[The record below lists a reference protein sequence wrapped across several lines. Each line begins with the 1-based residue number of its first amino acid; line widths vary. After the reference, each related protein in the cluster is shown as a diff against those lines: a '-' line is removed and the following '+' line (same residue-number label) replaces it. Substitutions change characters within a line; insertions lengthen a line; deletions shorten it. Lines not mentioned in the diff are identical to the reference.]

1 MTDLGMISPGA
12 MSWLSQPTTY
22 GTISGGA
29 MSALQNPPLPQAP
42 ATNPFLGLGAVSAA
56 AGAVMSTA
64 GAYFGAKSSKMQ
76 ARSAAMAADFE
87 ASMAA
92 RNARLA
98 EMDAQTERDAGRLQL
113 RSLGLQ
119 YGEAAGRQ
127 VAQQAAAGVDLS
139 SGNALEQ
146 RVSLRLAQRMD
157 ALTIGQNTARGV
169 SARLTQATNYR
180 NQATMGRVTA
190 GNLRATAG
198 SISPGL
204 STFAG
209 LLDGASR
216 AAVPLYAYSRN

>member
-29 MSALQNPPLPQAP
+29 MAALQNPQAP
-42 ATNPFLGLGAVSAA
+42 KAPGTNPLLGIGAVSAV
-56 AGAVMSTA
+56 AGAAMSTV
-64 GAYFGAKSSKMQ
+64 GAYYGAKTSKMQ

-157 ALTIGQNTARGV
+157 ALTIRQNTARGV
-169 SARLTQATNYR
+169 SARLTQATNFR
-180 NQATMGRVTA
+180 NQAAMGRVTA

>member
-1 MTDLGMISPGA
+1 MTGMTLGNPLFGSYALGALESP
-12 MSWLSQPTTY
+12 
-22 GTISGGA
+22 SGPA
-29 MSALQNPPLPQAP
+29 VDAP
-42 ATNPFLGLGAVSAA
+42 AAPDRNPFLGIGAVSAV
-56 AGAVMSTA
+56 AGAAMGTV
-64 GAYFGAKSSKMQ
+64 GAYYGAKSSKMQ

-119 YGEAAGRQ
+119 YGQLAGRQ
-127 VAQQAAAGVDLS
+127 VAQQAAAGVDLG

-157 ALTIGQNTARGV
+157 ALTINQNTARGV
-169 SARLTQATNYR
+169 SARMAQATNFR
-180 NQATMGRVTA
+180 NQAAMGRVTA

-204 STFAG
+204 STFSG

-216 AAVPLYAYSRN
+216 AAFPLYAYSRS